1 MAINY
6 SFSKIVKE
14 EIINSDYSNIDKLK
28 ALLSSYIRI
37 NGSLLFQNKD
47 TKLLLK
53 SENAKISRFIY
64 ESLSNFFPNSFTLN
78 FIKKHNF
85 NKVIY
90 EIKMESKVEELLDFL
105 DISFLEGKISKNVVY
120 NEETI
125 SGYIAGAFL
134 ASGSINSPMTSNYHL
149 EITVNSENYAKWICH
164 LFLKIKNRSIEPK
177 ITKRRDKYIIYFKKS
192 DQIANFLVFIGA
204 IDSCLEFE
212 NIRVTRDITNNANR
226 LQNGDA
232 ANMKKTYETALRQI
246 QEIKWIDKVYGIE
259 NLENEKERKLC
270 YLRLENETASL
281 NDLAKMMTNEFA
293 NDGLEIT
300 KGIVNHLFRTLHK
313 RYLLGHPNEDK

>member
-1 MAINY
+1 MANVY

-14 EIINSDYSNIDKLK
+14 EIVNSDFSNIDKLK

-37 NGSLLFQNKD
+37 NGSLLFQNRV

-64 ESLSNFFPNSFTLN
+64 ESLSSFYPDCLTLN
-78 FIKKHNF
+78 FVKKHNF

-90 EIKMESKVEELLDFL
+90 EILMESKVEELLTFL

-120 NEETI
+120 NEEMI

-134 ASGSINSPMTSNYHL
+134 ASGSINSPLTSNYHL
-149 EITVNSENYAKWICH
+149 EISLNSENYAKWICH

-177 ITKRRDKYIIYFKKS
+177 ITKRRDRYIIYFKKS

-246 QEIKWIDKVYGIE
+246 KEIKWIDKVYGIE

-270 YLRLENETASL
+270 YLRLENETASM
-281 NDLAKMMTNEFA
+281 NDLAKMMTKEFSK
-293 NDGLEIT
+293 NDDEIT
-300 KGIVNHLFRTLHK
+300 KGTINHLFRTLHK
-313 RYLLGHPNEDK
+313 KYLLGHPDEN